1 MGELEQNYIITK
13 IGNLRYR
20 QLQIGNEYYLLD
32 LDTHIWTWLVPAS
45 VWWFPM
51 RAYRLQG
58 PKSFVGKKQP
68 SISPYL
74 VSSLVAIIFT
84 RFPLGHTIENQFF
97 AISIVLGGCLL
108 LFLARLV
115 WSKQQVVNIADV
127 KTVRID
133 FSKSS
138 RLNYLKRMVF
148 PILFLFT
155 LLFVGAYYFLMGELL
170 GIVVVFIL
178 FLMLLNMSGAS
189 VVPDDIEKIT
199 WML

>member
-13 IGNLRYR
+13 IGNPRYR
-20 QLQIGNEYYLLD
+20 QLQIGNEYYLLN

-58 PKSFVGKKQP
+58 PESFVGKKQP

-178 FLMLLNMSGAS
+178 FLMLLNTSGAS

>member
-178 FLMLLNMSGAS
+178 FLMLLNTSGAS

>member
-1 MGELEQNYIITK
+1 MRDLEQNYIITK
-13 IGNLRYR
+13 IRNLRYR

-178 FLMLLNMSGAS
+178 FLMLLNTSGAS

-199 WML
+199 FIY

>member
-20 QLQIGNEYYLLD
+20 QLQIGNEYYLLN

-178 FLMLLNMSGAS
+178 FLMLLNTSGAS